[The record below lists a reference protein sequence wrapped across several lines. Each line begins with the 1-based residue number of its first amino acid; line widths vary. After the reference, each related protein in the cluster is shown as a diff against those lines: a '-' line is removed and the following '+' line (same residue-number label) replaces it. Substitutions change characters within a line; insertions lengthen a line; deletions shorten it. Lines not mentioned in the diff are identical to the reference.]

1 MIKKHFALKKDIEIF
16 SGLSLK
22 EISLGILFLGL
33 YLYLIQLL
41 AIQIDSPLAIW
52 ILSSFTF
59 LWICYRSTKL
69 NLSENSFFIKH
80 ISSPLLF
87 NKSVLKLHFLP
98 LSQKVK
104 SYSKRYRI
112 KKLINY
118 STASK
123 LEIDQLNHLWQKLL
137 ENILEFRNSKTK
149 IKFRIFINA
158 ENIQE
163 VNPAKERAS
172 QYEEKIFHPCRFLEI
187 EVNSNSEKTLQQI
200 NYHLELF
207 SVANKIDLEIISEKE
222 DDWTDFKERINYIKT
237 SEYIK
242 CLSLKDIELENAS
255 FESLNNFLKSL
266 SCTSEFCIILQE
278 RNLNRDKS
286 IISHKVNFLQ
296 SFTRAA
302 LSNKSHL
309 DSLKSLYHEIYDNSF
324 IADLQIILKLYSPN
338 KEMLEKNLLKISTSQ
353 SLLSFNEAKYLQREL
368 YTEKIQDLPFLITA
382 KDLNYLNPFLEDRTC
397 MENGALIGYK
407 LDDKSLVYF
416 TPENTQFCNNKSINF
431 IGDSGSGKSLAV
443 KLLIKKFN
451 HEDDDE
457 NTEIKDCKQSPNST
471 VAERASSRLRR
482 TNDRNVRVISSDAKD
497 ASHVSGS
504 YPSKQKY
511 KLDLSSLHEDH
522 EDDENAEIGVRQQCS
537 NAKFVILDSTL
548 LGWEFFTAYMGGEI
562 YNSPESFKN
571 LVLFKKNI
579 SLVNFHSIEKNKA
592 LTNLCL
598 ENIFMQI
605 ENAVRELDST
615 IYLVIDEAWKLIYEE
630 ENPLSKKLISKLART
645 GRAMNLG
652 LWTISQKPSDLTR
665 DIHSS
670 AASSFIFQC
679 KENTDKAELGSHLN
693 LNERELKLL
702 ESQEIKDR
710 GTALLKTSKF
720 SGLIKFKADEDELI
734 LTNSS
739 AEVVRERQLIFNE
752 IKAANLKDSSHASFL
767 DNMAIARQTLEKMQE
782 KNIWS

>member
-16 SGLSLK
+16 SGLNLK
-22 EISLGILFLGL
+22 EISLGILFIGL

-80 ISSPLLF
+80 LSYPLLV
-87 NKSVLKLHFLP
+87 KSQNQSQSCLDKKTKSLFDKSALKLNFLP

-137 ENILEFRNSKTK
+137 ENVLEFKNSKTK

-187 EVNSNSEKTLQQI
+187 EVNSNSEKTLQHI
-200 NYHLELF
+200 DYHLELF
-207 SVANKIDLEIISEKE
+207 SVANKISLEIISDKE
-222 DDWTDFKERINYIKT
+222 GNRADFKERINYIKT
-237 SEYIK
+237 GEYIK

-266 SCTSEFCIILQE
+266 SCTSELCIILQE

-309 DSLKSLYHEIYDNSF
+309 GSLKSLYHEIYDNSF

-443 KLLIKKFN
+443 KLLIKRFN
-451 HEDDDE
+451 HEGDE
-457 NTEIKDCKQSPNST
+457 NAEIEDCEQSPNST

-482 TNDRNVRVISSDAKD
+482 TNDRNVLRV
-497 ASHVSGS
+497 
-504 YPSKQKY
+504 
-511 KLDLSSLHEDH
+511 HEDH
-522 EDDENAEIGVRQQCS
+522 EDDENAEIGVREQCP
-537 NAKFVILDSTL
+537 NAKFIILDSTL

-579 SLVNFHSIEKNKA
+579 SLVNFHSIEKNKT

-679 KENTDKAELGSHLN
+679 KENTDKAELNSHLN
-693 LNERELKLL
+693 LNERELKLI

-720 SGLIKFKADEDELI
+720 SGLIKFKADQDELI

-752 IKAANLKDSSHASFL
+752 IKTANLKDSSHASFL
-767 DNMAIARQTLEKMQE
+767 DNMSIARQTLEKMQE
-782 KNIWS
+782 KNI

>member
-1 MIKKHFALKKDIEIF
+1 MIKKYFALKKDIEVF

-33 YLYLIQLL
+33 YLYLIHLL

-52 ILSSFTF
+52 ILSSLTF

-80 ISSPLLF
+80 INYPLLV
-87 NKSVLKLHFLP
+87 NKSALKLHCLP
-98 LSQKVK
+98 RSQKVK
-104 SYSKRYRI
+104 SYSKKYRI

-118 STASK
+118 STASE

-137 ENILEFRNSKTK
+137 ENILEYRNSKTK

-158 ENIQE
+158 ENIKE
-163 VNPAKERAS
+163 INPAKERAS

-187 EVNSNSEKTLQQI
+187 EVNSNSEKTLQHI
-200 NYHLELF
+200 DYHLELF
-207 SVANKIDLEIISEKE
+207 SIANKISLEIISDKE
-222 DDWTDFKERINYIKT
+222 VRGNNFKERINYIKT

-242 CLSLKDIELENAS
+242 CLSLKDLELENAS
-255 FESLNNFLKSL
+255 FESLNKFLKSL
-266 SCTSEFCIILQE
+266 SCTSELCIVLQE

-296 SFTRAA
+296 SFTKAA

-353 SLLSFNEAKYLQREL
+353 SLLSFNEAKYLQRKFYIEEL
-368 YTEKIQDLPFLITA
+368 QDLPFLVTA

-407 LDDKSLVYF
+407 LDDRSLVYF

-443 KLLIKKFN
+443 KLLIKKYF
-451 HEDDDE
+451 
-457 NTEIKDCKQSPNST
+457 
-471 VAERASSRLRR
+471 
-482 TNDRNVRVISSDAKD
+482 
-497 ASHVSGS
+497 
-504 YPSKQKY
+504 
-511 KLDLSSLHEDH
+511 
-522 EDDENAEIGVRQQCS
+522 NAEIGVCEQCS
-537 NAKFVILDSTL
+537 NAKFIILDSTL

-579 SLVNFHSIEKNKA
+579 SLVNFHSIEKNKS
-592 LTNLCL
+592 LTNLYL
-598 ENIFMQI
+598 ENIFLQI
-605 ENAVRELDST
+605 ENVVRELDSI

-670 AASSFIFQC
+670 AATSFIFQC
-679 KENTDKAELGSHLN
+679 KENTDKAELSSHLN
-693 LNERELKLL
+693 LNERELKLI

-720 SGLIKFKADEDELI
+720 SGLIKFKASEDELI

-739 AEVVRERQLIFNE
+739 AELVRERQLIFNE
-752 IKAANLKDSSHASFL
+752 ILAANLKNSSHEGTL
-767 DNMAIARQTLEKMQE
+767 NNMSIARQTLKKMQE
-782 KNIWS
+782 KNIWY

>member
-1 MIKKHFALKKDIEIF
+1 
-16 SGLSLK
+16 
-22 EISLGILFLGL
+22 
-33 YLYLIQLL
+33 
-41 AIQIDSPLAIW
+41 
-52 ILSSFTF
+52 
-59 LWICYRSTKL
+59 
-69 NLSENSFFIKH
+69 
-80 ISSPLLF
+80 
-87 NKSVLKLHFLP
+87 
-98 LSQKVK
+98 VK
-104 SYSKRYRI
+104 SYNKRYRI

-118 STASK
+118 STASE
-123 LEIDQLNHLWQKLL
+123 LEIDQLKHLWQKLL
-137 ENILEFRNSKTK
+137 ENILEYRNSKTK

-158 ENIQE
+158 ENIKGMS
-163 VNPAKERAS
+163 PIKERAS
-172 QYEEKIFHPCRFLEI
+172 QYKEKIFHPCRFLEI

-200 NYHLELF
+200 DYHLELF
-207 SVANKIDLEIISEKE
+207 SIANKISLEIISDKE
-222 DDWTDFKERINYIKT
+222 GSRTDFKERINYIKT
-237 SEYIK
+237 SEYVK
-242 CLSLKDIELENAS
+242 CLSLKDLELENAS

-266 SCTSEFCIILQE
+266 SCTSELCIVLQE

-296 SFTRAA
+296 SFTKAA

-309 DSLKSLYHEIYDNSF
+309 NSLKSLYHEIYDNSF

-338 KEMLEKNLLKISTSQ
+338 KEMLEKNLLKISSSQ
-353 SLLSFNEAKYLQREL
+353 SLLSFNEAKYLQRKF
-368 YTEKIQDLPFLITA
+368 YTENLNDLPFLVTA
-382 KDLNYLNPFLEDRTC
+382 KDLNYLNPFIEDRTC
-397 MENGALIGYK
+397 MENGVLIGYK

-451 HEDDDE
+451 H
-457 NTEIKDCKQSPNST
+457 NGTARKRT
-471 VAERASSRLRR
+471 SSRLRR
-482 TNDRNVRVISSDAKD
+482 TNDRNVLRV
-497 ASHVSGS
+497 
-504 YPSKQKY
+504 
-511 KLDLSSLHEDH
+511 HEDH
-522 EDDENAEIGVRQQCS
+522 EDDENAEIEDCEQS
-537 NAKFVILDSTL
+537 PKAKFIILDSTL

-579 SLVNFHSIEKNKA
+579 SLVNFHSIEKNKT
-592 LTNLCL
+592 LTNLYL
-598 ENIFMQI
+598 ENIFLQI
-605 ENAVRELDST
+605 ENAVRELDSS

-679 KENTDKAELGSHLN
+679 KENTDKAELSSHLN
-693 LNERELKLL
+693 LNERELKLI

-720 SGLIKFKADEDELI
+720 SGLIKFKANEDELI

-767 DNMAIARQTLEKMQE
+767 DNMSIARHTLKKMQE

>member
-1 MIKKHFALKKDIEIF
+1 MIKKYFALKKDIEIF

-69 NLSENSFFIKH
+69 HLSEKSFFIKH
-80 ISSPLLF
+80 IAYPLLVKSQNQSRSCLDENTESLF
-87 NKSVLKLHFLP
+87 NKSAFKLHFLP

-104 SYSKRYRI
+104 SYNKRYRI

-118 STASK
+118 STASE
-123 LEIDQLNHLWQKLL
+123 LEIDQLKHLWQKLL
-137 ENILEFRNSKTK
+137 ENILEYRNSKTK
-149 IKFRIFINA
+149 IKFRIFIND
-158 ENIQE
+158 ENIKE
-163 VNPAKERAS
+163 MNPIKEKAS

-200 NYHLELF
+200 DYHLELF
-207 SVANKIDLEIISEKE
+207 SIANKISLEIISDKE
-222 DDWTDFKERINYIKT
+222 GSRTDFKERINYIKT
-237 SEYIK
+237 SEYVK
-242 CLSLKDIELENAS
+242 CLSLKDLELENAS

-266 SCTSEFCIILQE
+266 SCTSELSIVLQE

-296 SFTRAA
+296 SFTKAA

-338 KEMLEKNLLKISTSQ
+338 KEMLEKNLLKISSSQ
-353 SLLSFNEAKYLQREL
+353 SLLSFNEAKYLQRKF
-368 YTEKIQDLPFLITA
+368 YTENLKNLPFLVTA
-382 KDLNYLNPFLEDRTC
+382 KDLNYLNPFIEDRTC
-397 MENGALIGYK
+397 MENGVLIGYK

-443 KLLIKKFN
+443 KLLIKRSLAEI
-451 HEDDDE
+451 EDCE
-457 NTEIKDCKQSPNST
+457 QSP
-471 VAERASSRLRR
+471 
-482 TNDRNVRVISSDAKD
+482 K
-497 ASHVSGS
+497 
-504 YPSKQKY
+504 
-511 KLDLSSLHEDH
+511 
-522 EDDENAEIGVRQQCS
+522 
-537 NAKFVILDSTL
+537 AKFIILDSTL

-579 SLVNFHSIEKNKA
+579 SLVNFHSIEKNKT
-592 LTNLCL
+592 LTNLYL
-598 ENIFMQI
+598 ENIFLQI
-605 ENAVRELDST
+605 ENAVRELDSS

-679 KENTDKAELGSHLN
+679 KENTDKAELNSHLN

-720 SGLIKFKADEDELI
+720 SGLIKFKADQDELI

-752 IKAANLKDSSHASFL
+752 VKAANLKDSSHASFL
-767 DNMAIARQTLEKMQE
+767 DNMSIARHTLEKMQE

>member
-22 EISLGILFLGL
+22 EISLGVLFLGL

-80 ISSPLLF
+80 ISYPLLVKPQNQSQSCLDRNTKSLF
-87 NKSVLKLHFLP
+87 NKSALKLNFLP

-123 LEIDQLNHLWQKLL
+123 LEIDQLNHAWQKLL
-137 ENILEFRNSKTK
+137 ENILEFKNSKTK

-163 VNPAKERAS
+163 MNPAKERAS

-187 EVNSNSEKTLQQI
+187 EVNSNSKKTLQHI
-200 NYHLELF
+200 DYHLELF
-207 SVANKIDLEIISEKE
+207 SVANKISLEIISDKE
-222 DDWTDFKERINYIKT
+222 DNRTDFKERINYIKT
-237 SEYIK
+237 SEYVK
-242 CLSLKDIELENAS
+242 CLSLKDIELENAN

-338 KEMLEKNLLKISTSQ
+338 KEMLEKNLLKIYTSQ

-368 YTEKIQDLPFLITA
+368 YIEKLQDLPFLITA
-382 KDLNYLNPFLEDRTC
+382 KDLNYFNPFLEDRTC

-407 LDDKSLVYF
+407 LDDRSLVYF

-451 HEDDDE
+451 HEDD
-457 NTEIKDCKQSPNST
+457 
-471 VAERASSRLRR
+471 
-482 TNDRNVRVISSDAKD
+482 
-497 ASHVSGS
+497 
-504 YPSKQKY
+504 
-511 KLDLSSLHEDH
+511 
-522 EDDENAEIGVRQQCS
+522 ENAEIGVQQQCS
-537 NAKFVILDSTL
+537 NAKFIILDSTL

-571 LVLFKKNI
+571 LILFKKNI
-579 SLVNFHSIEKNKA
+579 SLVNFHSIEKNKT

-598 ENIFMQI
+598 ENIFLQI
-605 ENAVRELDST
+605 ENAVKKLDST

-679 KENTDKAELGSHLN
+679 KENTDKAELNSHLN

-720 SGLIKFKADEDELI
+720 SGLIKFKADQDELT

-767 DNMAIARQTLEKMQE
+767 DNMSIARQTLEKMQE

>member
-22 EISLGILFLGL
+22 EISLGVLFLGL

-80 ISSPLLF
+80 ISYPLLVKPQNQSQSCLDRNTKSLF
-87 NKSVLKLHFLP
+87 NKSALKLNFLP

-123 LEIDQLNHLWQKLL
+123 LEIDQLNHAWQKLL
-137 ENILEFRNSKTK
+137 ENILEFKNSKTK

-163 VNPAKERAS
+163 MNPAKERAS

-187 EVNSNSEKTLQQI
+187 EVNSNSKKTLQHI
-200 NYHLELF
+200 DYHLELF
-207 SVANKIDLEIISEKE
+207 SVANKISLEIISDKE
-222 DDWTDFKERINYIKT
+222 DERSDFKERINYIKT

-266 SCTSEFCIILQE
+266 SYTSELCIILQE

-338 KEMLEKNLLKISTSQ
+338 KEMLEKNLLKISTGQ
-353 SLLSFNEAKYLQREL
+353 SLLSFNEAKYLQRKF
-368 YTEKIQDLPFLITA
+368 YTENLNDLPFLITA

-407 LDDKSLVYF
+407 LDDRSLVYF

-451 HEDDDE
+451 HEDD
-457 NTEIKDCKQSPNST
+457 
-471 VAERASSRLRR
+471 
-482 TNDRNVRVISSDAKD
+482 
-497 ASHVSGS
+497 
-504 YPSKQKY
+504 
-511 KLDLSSLHEDH
+511 
-522 EDDENAEIGVRQQCS
+522 ENAEIGVQQQCS
-537 NAKFVILDSTL
+537 NAKFIILDSTL

-571 LVLFKKNI
+571 LILFKKNI
-579 SLVNFHSIEKNKA
+579 SLVNFHSIEKNKT

-605 ENAVRELDST
+605 ENAVKKLDST

-679 KENTDKAELGSHLN
+679 KENTDKAELSSHLN

-720 SGLIKFKADEDELI
+720 SGLIKFKADQDELI

-767 DNMAIARQTLEKMQE
+767 DNISIARQTLEKMQE

>member
-22 EISLGILFLGL
+22 EISLGVLFLGL

-80 ISSPLLF
+80 ISYPLLVKPQNQSQSCLDRNTKSLF
-87 NKSVLKLHFLP
+87 NKSALKLNFLP

-123 LEIDQLNHLWQKLL
+123 LEIDQLNHAWQKLL
-137 ENILEFRNSKTK
+137 ENILEFKNSKTK

-163 VNPAKERAS
+163 MNPAKERAS

-187 EVNSNSEKTLQQI
+187 EVNSNSKKTLQHI
-200 NYHLELF
+200 DYHLELF
-207 SVANKIDLEIISEKE
+207 SVANKISLEIISDKE
-222 DDWTDFKERINYIKT
+222 DNRTDFKERINYIKT
-237 SEYIK
+237 SEYVK
-242 CLSLKDIELENAS
+242 CLSLKDIELENAN

-338 KEMLEKNLLKISTSQ
+338 KEMLEKNLLKIYTSQ

-368 YTEKIQDLPFLITA
+368 YIEKLQDLPFLITA

-407 LDDKSLVYF
+407 LDDRSLVYF

-443 KLLIKKFN
+443 KLLIKKLN
-451 HEDDDE
+451 
-457 NTEIKDCKQSPNST
+457 
-471 VAERASSRLRR
+471 
-482 TNDRNVRVISSDAKD
+482 
-497 ASHVSGS
+497 
-504 YPSKQKY
+504 
-511 KLDLSSLHEDH
+511 H
-522 EDDENAEIGVRQQCS
+522 EDDENATIGVREQCS
-537 NAKFVILDSTL
+537 NAKFIILDSTL

-562 YNSPESFKN
+562 YNSPESLKN

-579 SLVNFHSIEKNKA
+579 SLVNFHSIEKNKT

-598 ENIFMQI
+598 ENIFLQI

-679 KENTDKAELGSHLN
+679 KENTDKAELNSHLN

-720 SGLIKFKADEDELI
+720 SGLIKFKADQDELI

-739 AEVVRERQLIFNE
+739 TEVVRERQLIFNE
-752 IKAANLKDSSHASFL
+752 IKATNLKDYSHASFL
-767 DNMAIARQTLEKMQE
+767 NNMAIARQTLEKMQE

>member
-1 MIKKHFALKKDIEIF
+1 MIKKYFALKKDIEIF

-69 NLSENSFFIKH
+69 HLSEKSFFIKH
-80 ISSPLLF
+80 IAYPLLI
-87 NKSVLKLHFLP
+87 NKSDLKLHFLP

-104 SYSKRYRI
+104 SYNKRYRI

-118 STASK
+118 STASE

-137 ENILEFRNSKTK
+137 ENILEYRNSKTK

-158 ENIQE
+158 ENIKGM
-163 VNPAKERAS
+163 NPIKERAS

-200 NYHLELF
+200 DYHLELF
-207 SVANKIDLEIISEKE
+207 SIANKISLEIISDKE
-222 DDWTDFKERINYIKT
+222 GSRTDFKERINYIKT
-237 SEYIK
+237 SEYVK

-266 SCTSEFCIILQE
+266 SCTSELCIVLQE

-296 SFTRAA
+296 SFTKAA

-309 DSLKSLYHEIYDNSF
+309 NSLKSLYHEIYDNSF

-338 KEMLEKNLLKISTSQ
+338 KEMLEKNLLKISSSQ
-353 SLLSFNEAKYLQREL
+353 SLLSFNEAKYLQRKF
-368 YTEKIQDLPFLITA
+368 YTENLNDLPFLVTA
-382 KDLNYLNPFLEDRTC
+382 KDLNYLNPFIEDRTC
-397 MENGALIGYK
+397 MENGVLIGYK

-451 HEDDDE
+451 H
-457 NTEIKDCKQSPNST
+457 NGTARKRT
-471 VAERASSRLRR
+471 SSRLRR
-482 TNDRNVRVISSDAKD
+482 TNDRNV
-497 ASHVSGS
+497 
-504 YPSKQKY
+504 
-511 KLDLSSLHEDH
+511 
-522 EDDENAEIGVRQQCS
+522 
-537 NAKFVILDSTL
+537 KFIILDSTL

-579 SLVNFHSIEKNKA
+579 SLVNFHSIEKNKT
-592 LTNLCL
+592 LTNLYL
-598 ENIFMQI
+598 ENIFLQI
-605 ENAVRELDST
+605 ENAVRELDSS

-679 KENTDKAELGSHLN
+679 KENTDKAELSSHLN
-693 LNERELKLL
+693 LNERELKLI

-720 SGLIKFKADEDELI
+720 SGLIKFKANEDELI

-767 DNMAIARQTLEKMQE
+767 DNMSITRHTLKKMQE

>member
-1 MIKKHFALKKDIEIF
+1 MIKKHFTLKKDIEIF

-80 ISSPLLF
+80 ISYPLLV
-87 NKSVLKLHFLP
+87 KSQNQSQSCLDENSKSALKLQFLP

-104 SYSKRYRI
+104 SYSKKYRI

-137 ENILEFRNSKTK
+137 ENILEYRNSKTK

-163 VNPAKERAS
+163 MNPAKERAS

-187 EVNSNSEKTLQQI
+187 EVNSNSEKTLQHI
-200 NYHLELF
+200 DYHLELF
-207 SVANKIDLEIISEKE
+207 SVANKIDLEIISDKE
-222 DDWTDFKERINYIKT
+222 DNRTDFKERINYIKT
-237 SEYIK
+237 SEYVK
-242 CLSLKDIELENAS
+242 CLSLKDLELENAS

-266 SCTSEFCIILQE
+266 SCTSELCIVLQE

-296 SFTRAA
+296 SFTKAA
-302 LSNKSHL
+302 LSNRSHL

-338 KEMLEKNLLKISTSQ
+338 KEMLEKNLLKIYTSQ

-368 YTEKIQDLPFLITA
+368 YIEKLQDLPFLITA
-382 KDLNYLNPFLEDRTC
+382 KDLNYFNPFLEDRTC

-407 LDDKSLVYF
+407 LDDRSLVYF

-443 KLLIKKFN
+443 KLLIKRSFN
-451 HEDDDE
+451 P
-457 NTEIKDCKQSPNST
+457 K
-471 VAERASSRLRR
+471 
-482 TNDRNVRVISSDAKD
+482 
-497 ASHVSGS
+497 
-504 YPSKQKY
+504 
-511 KLDLSSLHEDH
+511 
-522 EDDENAEIGVRQQCS
+522 
-537 NAKFVILDSTL
+537 AKFIILDSTL

-562 YNSPESFKN
+562 YNSPESLKN

-579 SLVNFHSIEKNKA
+579 SLVNFHSIEKNKT

-598 ENIFMQI
+598 ENIFLQI

-679 KENTDKAELGSHLN
+679 KENTDKAELNSHLN

-782 KNIWS
+782 KNI

>member
-1 MIKKHFALKKDIEIF
+1 MIKKYFALKKDIEIF

-69 NLSENSFFIKH
+69 HLSEKSFFIKH
-80 ISSPLLF
+80 IAYPLLVKSQNQSRSCLDENTESLF
-87 NKSVLKLHFLP
+87 NKSAFKLHFLP

-104 SYSKRYRI
+104 SYNKRYRI

-118 STASK
+118 STASE
-123 LEIDQLNHLWQKLL
+123 LEIDQLKHLWQKLL
-137 ENILEFRNSKTK
+137 ENILEYRNSKTK
-149 IKFRIFINA
+149 IKFRIFIND
-158 ENIQE
+158 ENIKE
-163 VNPAKERAS
+163 MNPIKEKAS

-200 NYHLELF
+200 DYHLELF
-207 SVANKIDLEIISEKE
+207 SIANKISLEIISDKE
-222 DDWTDFKERINYIKT
+222 GSRTDFKERINYIKT
-237 SEYIK
+237 SEYVK
-242 CLSLKDIELENAS
+242 CLSLKDLELENAS

-266 SCTSEFCIILQE
+266 SCTSELSIVLQE

-296 SFTRAA
+296 SFTKAA

-353 SLLSFNEAKYLQREL
+353 SLLSFNEAKYLQRKF
-368 YTEKIQDLPFLITA
+368 YTENLKNLPFLVTA
-382 KDLNYLNPFLEDRTC
+382 KDLNYLNPFIEDRTC
-397 MENGALIGYK
+397 MENGVLIGYK

-443 KLLIKKFN
+443 KLLIK
-451 HEDDDE
+451 
-457 NTEIKDCKQSPNST
+457 
-471 VAERASSRLRR
+471 R
-482 TNDRNVRVISSDAKD
+482 
-497 ASHVSGS
+497 
-504 YPSKQKY
+504 
-511 KLDLSSLHEDH
+511 SLNH
-522 EDDENAEIGVRQQCS
+522 EDDENAEIGVREQS
-537 NAKFVILDSTL
+537 PNAKFIILDSTL

-579 SLVNFHSIEKNKA
+579 SLVNFHSIEKNKT
-592 LTNLCL
+592 LTNLYL
-598 ENIFMQI
+598 ENIFLQI
-605 ENAVRELDST
+605 ENAVRELDSS

-679 KENTDKAELGSHLN
+679 KENTDKAELSSHLN
-693 LNERELKLL
+693 LNERELKLI

-720 SGLIKFKADEDELI
+720 SGLIKFKANEDELI

-739 AEVVRERQLIFNE
+739 AEIVRERQLIFNE

-767 DNMAIARQTLEKMQE
+767 DNMSIARHTLKKMQE

>member
-22 EISLGILFLGL
+22 EISVGVLFLGL

-80 ISSPLLF
+80 IIYPLLV
-87 NKSVLKLHFLP
+87 NKSDLELHFLP

-104 SYSKRYRI
+104 SYNKRYRI

-118 STASK
+118 STASE

-158 ENIQE
+158 ENIKE
-163 VNPAKERAS
+163 MNPTKERAS
-172 QYEEKIFHPCRFLEI
+172 PYEEKIFHPCRSLEI
-187 EVNSNSEKTLQQI
+187 EVNSNSEKTLQHI
-200 NYHLELF
+200 DYHLELF
-207 SVANKIDLEIISEKE
+207 SVANKISLEIISGKE
-222 DDWTDFKERINYIKT
+222 DDSSNFKERINYIKT
-237 SEYIK
+237 SKYVK
-242 CLSLKDIELENAS
+242 CLSLKDLELENAS

-266 SCTSEFCIILQE
+266 SCTSELCLVLQE

-338 KEMLEKNLLKISTSQ
+338 KEMLEKNLFKISTSQ
-353 SLLSFNEAKYLQREL
+353 SLLHFNEAKYLQRKF
-368 YTEKIQDLPFLITA
+368 YTESLKDLPFLITA
-382 KDLNYLNPFLEDRTC
+382 KDLNHLNPFLEDRTC

-407 LDDKSLVYF
+407 LDDRSLVYF

-443 KLLIKKFN
+443 KLLIKRSFN
-451 HEDDDE
+451 H
-457 NTEIKDCKQSPNST
+457 S
-471 VAERASSRLRR
+471 
-482 TNDRNVRVISSDAKD
+482 
-497 ASHVSGS
+497 
-504 YPSKQKY
+504 
-511 KLDLSSLHEDH
+511 
-522 EDDENAEIGVRQQCS
+522 
-537 NAKFVILDSTL
+537 AKFIILDSTL

-571 LVLFKKNI
+571 LVLFKQNI
-579 SLVNFHSIEKNKA
+579 SLVNFHSIEKNKT
-592 LTNLCL
+592 LTNLYL

-605 ENAVRELDST
+605 EDAVRELDNT

-679 KENTDKAELGSHLN
+679 KENTDKAELNSHLN
-693 LNERELKLL
+693 LNGRELKLL

-720 SGLIKFKADEDELI
+720 SGLIKFKADQDELI

-739 AEVVRERQLIFNE
+739 AEVVRERQLIFNK
-752 IKAANLKDSSHASFL
+752 IKAANLKNSSHASFL
-767 DNMAIARQTLEKMQE
+767 DNMSITRQTIEKMQE
-782 KNIWS
+782 KNIWY

>member
-1 MIKKHFALKKDIEIF
+1 MIKKHFTFKKDIEIF

-80 ISSPLLF
+80 ISYPLLV
-87 NKSVLKLHFLP
+87 NKSDLKLQFLP

-104 SYSKRYRI
+104 SYSKKYRI

-163 VNPAKERAS
+163 MNPAKERAS

-207 SVANKIDLEIISEKE
+207 SVANKIDLEIISDKGDERS
-222 DDWTDFKERINYIKT
+222 DFKERINYIKT

-242 CLSLKDIELENAS
+242 CLSLKDIELENAN

-302 LSNKSHL
+302 LSNRSHL

-353 SLLSFNEAKYLQREL
+353 SLLSFNEAKYLQRKF
-368 YTEKIQDLPFLITA
+368 YTENLKDLPFLITA

-397 MENGALIGYK
+397 MKNGALIGYK
-407 LDDKSLVYF
+407 LDDRSLVYF

-443 KLLIKKFN
+443 KLLIKRYFN
-451 HEDDDE
+451 AEIEDCE
-457 NTEIKDCKQSPNST
+457 QSPNST

-482 TNDRNVRVISSDAKD
+482 TNDRN
-497 ASHVSGS
+497 
-504 YPSKQKY
+504 
-511 KLDLSSLHEDH
+511 
-522 EDDENAEIGVRQQCS
+522 
-537 NAKFVILDSTL
+537 AKFIILDSTL

-579 SLVNFHSIEKNKA
+579 SLVNFHSIEKNKT

-598 ENIFMQI
+598 ENIFLQI

-679 KENTDKAELGSHLN
+679 KENTDKAELNSHLN
-693 LNERELKLL
+693 LNERELKLI

-720 SGLIKFKADEDELI
+720 SGLIKFKTDEDELI

>member
-1 MIKKHFALKKDIEIF
+1 MIKKHFSLKKDIEIF

-22 EISLGILFLGL
+22 EIVLGTVFLGL
-33 YLYLIQLL
+33 CLYLIQLL
-41 AIQIDSPLAIW
+41 TIQIDSPLAIW
-52 ILSSFTF
+52 IISSFTF

-69 NLSENSFFIKH
+69 NLSESNFFIKH
-80 ISSPLLF
+80 ISYPLSIRNTASSYLDSISEKNKYLF
-87 NKSVLKLHFLP
+87 NK
-98 LSQKVK
+98 QAN
-104 SYSKRYRI
+104 SYNKKYRI

-123 LEIDQLNHLWQKLL
+123 LEINQLKHLWQKLL
-137 ENILEFRNSKTK
+137 ENILEYRNSQTE
-149 IKFRIFINA
+149 IKFKIFIKA
-158 ENIQE
+158 ENIE
-163 VNPAKERAS
+163 ETNLAKNTAS
-172 QYEEKIFHPCRFLEI
+172 AYKEKIFHPYRFLEI

-207 SVANKIDLEIISEKE
+207 SVANKISLEVISEEE
-222 DDWTDFKERINYIKT
+222 DPFKNNFKERINYIKT
-237 SEYIK
+237 NEYIK
-242 CLSLKDIELENAS
+242 CLSLKDLELENAS

-266 SCTSEFCIILQE
+266 SCTSELCLILQE

-296 SFTRAA
+296 SFTQAA

-309 DSLKSLYHEIYDNSF
+309 NSLKSLYQEVYDNNF
-324 IADLQIILKLYSPN
+324 IADLQIILKLHSPN
-338 KEMLEKNLLKISTSQ
+338 KELLEKNILKISTKQ
-353 SLLSFNEAKYLQREL
+353 SLISFNEANYLQKKF
-368 YTEKIQDLPFLITA
+368 YTENLQNLPFLITS
-382 KDLNYLNPFLEDRTC
+382 KDLDHFNPFIEDRTC

-407 LDDKSLVYF
+407 LDDKSLVYY

-443 KLLIKKFN
+443 KLLIKRGFN
-451 HEDDDE
+451 P
-457 NTEIKDCKQSPNST
+457 Q
-471 VAERASSRLRR
+471 
-482 TNDRNVRVISSDAKD
+482 
-497 ASHVSGS
+497 
-504 YPSKQKY
+504 
-511 KLDLSSLHEDH
+511 
-522 EDDENAEIGVRQQCS
+522 
-537 NAKFVILDSTL
+537 AKFIILDSTL
-548 LGWEFFTAYMGGEI
+548 LGWEFFTTYMGGEV

-579 SLVNFHSIEKNKA
+579 SLVNFHSIEKNKT
-592 LTNLCL
+592 LTNLYL
-598 ENIFMQI
+598 ENIFLQI
-605 ENAVRELDST
+605 ENAVEELNSS

-679 KENTDKAELGSHLN
+679 KENTDKAELNSHLN

-720 SGLIKFKADEDELI
+720 SGLIKFQADNDELI

-739 AEVVRERQLIFNE
+739 AEVVRERQLFFNE
-752 IKAANLKDSSHASFL
+752 IKAANLKNSKHEDTLDSMS
-767 DNMAIARQTLEKMQE
+767 IAKLTLKKMQE
-782 KNIWS
+782 ENIWS

>member
-1 MIKKHFALKKDIEIF
+1 MIKKYFALKKDIEIF

-41 AIQIDSPLAIW
+41 QIQIDSPLAIW

-80 ISSPLLF
+80 INYPLLV
-87 NKSVLKLHFLP
+87 KSQNQSRSCLDENTKSLFDKSALKLHFLP
-98 LSQKVK
+98 LAQKVK
-104 SYSKRYRI
+104 SYSKKYRI

-137 ENILEFRNSKTK
+137 ENILEYRNSKTK

-163 VNPAKERAS
+163 INPAKERAY

-187 EVNSNSEKTLQQI
+187 EVNSNSEKTLQHI
-200 NYHLELF
+200 DYHLELF
-207 SVANKIDLEIISEKE
+207 SAANKIDLEIISGKE
-222 DDWTDFKERINYIKT
+222 NDSSDFKERINYIKT

-242 CLSLKDIELENAS
+242 CLSLKDFELENAS

-266 SCTSEFCIILQE
+266 SCTSELCILLQE

-302 LSNKSHL
+302 LSNRSHL

-338 KEMLEKNLLKISTSQ
+338 KGMLEKNLLKISTSQ
-353 SLLSFNEAKYLQREL
+353 SLLSFNEAKYLQRKF

-382 KDLNYLNPFLEDRTC
+382 KDLNHFNPFLEDRTC

-407 LDDKSLVYF
+407 LDDRSLVYF

-443 KLLIKKFN
+443 KLLIKRCFN
-451 HEDDDE
+451 P
-457 NTEIKDCKQSPNST
+457 K
-471 VAERASSRLRR
+471 
-482 TNDRNVRVISSDAKD
+482 
-497 ASHVSGS
+497 
-504 YPSKQKY
+504 
-511 KLDLSSLHEDH
+511 
-522 EDDENAEIGVRQQCS
+522 
-537 NAKFVILDSTL
+537 AKFIILDSTL

-579 SLVNFHSIEKNKA
+579 SLVNFHSIEKNKT

-605 ENAVRELDST
+605 ENAVRELDNT

-720 SGLIKFKADEDELI
+720 SGLIKFKADQDELI
-734 LTNSS
+734 LTNSC

-767 DNMAIARQTLEKMQE
+767 DNMSNARQTLEKMQE

>member
-22 EISLGILFLGL
+22 EISLGVLCLGL

-69 NLSENSFFIKH
+69 NLSENSFFIKY
-80 ISSPLLF
+80 ITYPLLVKSQNQTQPCLDENTKSLF

-98 LSQKVK
+98 LSQKAK

-123 LEIDQLNHLWQKLL
+123 LETDQLNHLWQKLL
-137 ENILEFRNSKTK
+137 ENILEYRNSKTK
-149 IKFRIFINA
+149 IKFRIFINT
-158 ENIQE
+158 ENIKE
-163 VNPAKERAS
+163 MNPTKEKAS

-187 EVNSNSEKTLQQI
+187 EVNSNSEKTLQHI
-200 NYHLELF
+200 DYHLELF
-207 SVANKIDLEIISEKE
+207 SVTNKLSLEIISDKE
-222 DDWTDFKERINYIKT
+222 DDWTNFKERINYIRT

-242 CLSLKDIELENAS
+242 CLSLKDLELEDAN

-266 SCTSEFCIILQE
+266 NCTSELCIVLQE

-324 IADLQIILKLYSPN
+324 IAGMQIILKLYSPN
-338 KEMLEKNLLKISTSQ
+338 QEMLEKNLLKISTSQ
-353 SLLSFNEAKYLQREL
+353 SLLSFNEAKYLQRKF
-368 YTEKIQDLPFLITA
+368 YTENLKDLPFLITA

-397 MENGALIGYK
+397 MENGVLIGYK
-407 LDDKSLVYF
+407 LDDRSLVYF

-443 KLLIKKFN
+443 KLLIKRSFN
-451 HEDDDE
+451 H
-457 NTEIKDCKQSPNST
+457 
-471 VAERASSRLRR
+471 
-482 TNDRNVRVISSDAKD
+482 
-497 ASHVSGS
+497 
-504 YPSKQKY
+504 
-511 KLDLSSLHEDH
+511 
-522 EDDENAEIGVRQQCS
+522 NARFI
-537 NAKFVILDSTL
+537 ILDSTL

-579 SLVNFHSIEKNKA
+579 SLVNFHSIEKNKT
-592 LTNLCL
+592 LTNLYL

-605 ENAVRELDST
+605 EDAVRELDNT

-679 KENTDKAELGSHLN
+679 KENTDKAELNSHLN

-702 ESQEIKDR
+702 ASQEIKDR

-720 SGLIKFKADEDELI
+720 SGLIKFKADKDELI

-739 AEVVRERQLIFNE
+739 AEVVRERQLVFNK
-752 IKAANLKDSSHASFL
+752 IKAANLKNSSHASFL
-767 DNMAIARQTLEKMQE
+767 DNMSITRQTLEKMQE

>member
-1 MIKKHFALKKDIEIF
+1 MIKKHFTLKKDIEIF

-80 ISSPLLF
+80 ISYPLLV
-87 NKSVLKLHFLP
+87 KSQNQSQSCLDENSKSALKLQFLP

-163 VNPAKERAS
+163 MNPAKERAS

-187 EVNSNSEKTLQQI
+187 EVNSNSEKTLQHI
-200 NYHLELF
+200 DYHLELF
-207 SVANKIDLEIISEKE
+207 SVANKIDLEIISDKE
-222 DDWTDFKERINYIKT
+222 DNRTDFKERINYIKT
-237 SEYIK
+237 SEYVK
-242 CLSLKDIELENAS
+242 CLSLKDLELENAS

-266 SCTSEFCIILQE
+266 SCTSELCIVLQE

-296 SFTRAA
+296 SFTKAA
-302 LSNKSHL
+302 LSNRSHL

-368 YTEKIQDLPFLITA
+368 YIEKLQDLPFLITA
-382 KDLNYLNPFLEDRTC
+382 KDLNYFNPFLEDRTC

-407 LDDKSLVYF
+407 LDDRSLVYF

-431 IGDSGSGKSLAV
+431 IGDSGSGKSFAV
-443 KLLIKKFN
+443 KLLIK
-451 HEDDDE
+451 
-457 NTEIKDCKQSPNST
+457 
-471 VAERASSRLRR
+471 R
-482 TNDRNVRVISSDAKD
+482 
-497 ASHVSGS
+497 
-504 YPSKQKY
+504 
-511 KLDLSSLHEDH
+511 SL
-522 EDDENAEIGVRQQCS
+522 AEIGVRKQCP
-537 NAKFVILDSTL
+537 NAKFIILDSTL

-579 SLVNFHSIEKNKA
+579 SLVNFHSIEKNKT

-598 ENIFMQI
+598 ENIFLQI
-605 ENAVRELDST
+605 ENAVRKLDST

-679 KENTDKAELGSHLN
+679 KENTDKAELNSHLN
-693 LNERELKLL
+693 LNERELKLI

-720 SGLIKFKADEDELI
+720 SGLIKFKADQDELI

-752 IKAANLKDSSHASFL
+752 IKAANLKDSSHASFF
-767 DNMAIARQTLEKMQE
+767 DNMSIARQTLEKMQE
-782 KNIWS
+782 KNI

>member
-720 SGLIKFKADEDELI
+720 SGLIKFKADQDELI

-767 DNMAIARQTLEKMQE
+767 DNMSIARQTLEKMQE